1 MPITLERTPVQNQLY
16 AKGLLD
22 MGIGIG
28 TVARKV
34 GMGKDTVTAIRDN
47 HNLNPSML
55 ERFKARMPLRF
66 AQLVDDT
73 LDLMDRDDIK
83 KAPIQTRMWIA
94 GVATD
99 KMQALEGT
107 NRPVFNVVNV
117 VQNIE
122 RNLGELERKQ
132 AALLALKSV
141 QTTVVA

>member
-107 NRPVFNVVNV
+107 NRPVFNIV
-117 VQNIE
+117 
-122 RNLGELERKQ
+122 
-132 AALLALKSV
+132 
-141 QTTVVA
+141 TVVADTQKAISRLDSQLNQLNALT